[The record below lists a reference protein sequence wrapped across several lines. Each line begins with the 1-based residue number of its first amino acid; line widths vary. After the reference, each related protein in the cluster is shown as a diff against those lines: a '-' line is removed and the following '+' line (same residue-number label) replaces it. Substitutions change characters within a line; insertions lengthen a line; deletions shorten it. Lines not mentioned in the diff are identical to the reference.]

1 MAGEILSRPP
11 HLALRKLASYN
22 GAYNSVRIRLKGSA
36 QFGDGLQWDKN
47 MLSAHIPAHIFEHP
61 THVGGLDCRV
71 RVPREAVELREYLTE
86 EVGSTRREKHL
97 GWPGLT
103 AEFDRMAQ
111 AAFEALGQPTLSLDS
126 AWGIFAQMSTI
137 IEDLLDG

>member
-1 MAGEILSRPP
+1 MP
-11 HLALRKLASYN
+11 
-22 GAYNSVRIRLKGSA
+22 
-36 QFGDGLQWDKN
+36 
-47 MLSAHIPAHIFEHP
+47 SAHIPAHVFEHP

-71 RVPREAVELREYLTE
+71 RVPREAVEELREYLTE
-86 EVGSTRREKHL
+86 EVGSREKHL

-103 AEFDRMAQ
+103 AKFDGMAQ

-137 IEDLLDG
+137 VEDLLDS